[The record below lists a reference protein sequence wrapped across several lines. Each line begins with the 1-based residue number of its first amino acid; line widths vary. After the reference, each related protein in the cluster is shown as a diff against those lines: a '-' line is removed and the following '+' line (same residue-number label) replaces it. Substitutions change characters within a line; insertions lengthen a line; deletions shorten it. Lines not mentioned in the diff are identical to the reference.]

1 LKACHDYLVQHA
13 SLYPGEG
20 EAVLEMMQ
28 EVLSFMNYTGESEE
42 LLASAQVFYQVINML
57 LERDYSIINAEV
69 RNIWSLAV
77 V

>member
-1 LKACHDYLVQHA
+1 
-13 SLYPGEG
+13 
-20 EAVLEMMQ
+20 MMQ